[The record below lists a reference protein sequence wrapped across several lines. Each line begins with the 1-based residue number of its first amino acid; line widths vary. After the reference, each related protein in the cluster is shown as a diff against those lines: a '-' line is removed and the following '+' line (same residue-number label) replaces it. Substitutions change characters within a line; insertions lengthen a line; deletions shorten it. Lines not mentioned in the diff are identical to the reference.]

1 MISILELPVFHAFII
16 AIALPVIV
24 VCVFIIIIPWLRNGS
39 GSKLRRYLSYSVSPP
54 RIGSLKAE
62 APEDDADNK
71 DVSLWREIKVRLFF
85 VYLGIAIFLI
95 SFMISEFYEVMIDL
109 LLPVTQGSTGE
120 MRTVTSVVFQSPFTA
135 GWIGAM
141 PWYGSLPAPSA
152 LGTYHETWSWIFFTA
167 AITDN
172 PYFLESVV
180 TVLLLISLGV
190 GLAFLVP
197 LAFKT
202 IRHSFLPS
210 MFFFMSGMAIF
221 TKAAFSCFAYAW
233 ALVFGNASVQ
243 YGLLQVTGE
252 MIPNLIDAIAFG
264 IPIILAMF
272 ALFAVL
278 GRKLWKT
285 HYDDSES
292 RTWFLVYITMSF
304 WIGLALTILV
314 V

>member
-1 MISILELPVFHAFII
+1 MISILELPVFHACII
-16 AIALPVIV
+16 TIALPVIL
-24 VCVFIIIIPWLRNGS
+24 VCVCILIIPSLRNGS
-39 GSKLRRYLSYSVSPP
+39 GSKVRRYLSYLVNPP
-54 RIGSLKAE
+54 RIGSLKVDAS
-62 APEDDADNK
+62 DDADNK
-71 DVSLWREIKVRLFF
+71 DTAFWRELKVRLFF

-109 LLPVTQGSTGE
+109 LLPVSQGSTGE
-120 MRTVTSVVFQSPFTA
+120 MRTVTDVVFQSPFTA

-141 PWYGSLPAPSA
+141 PWYGSLPTPSA
-152 LGTYHETWSWIFFTA
+152 LGTFHETWSWIFFTA

-172 PYFLESVV
+172 PYFLESVI

-190 GLAFLVP
+190 GLAFLGP

-202 IRHSFLPS
+202 IRYSFLPS

-221 TKAAFSCFAYAW
+221 TKAAFGCFAYAW

-243 YGLLQVTGE
+243 YGLMRVTGD

-272 ALFAVL
+272 ALFVVL
-278 GRKLWKT
+278 GRKLWNA
-285 HYDDSES
+285 HYDDSEF
-292 RTWFLVYITMSF
+292 RTWFLVYITMSY
-304 WIGLALTILV
+304 WLGLALTILV